1 MALVLAPFGFS
12 VSQISWI
19 GALGFFIG
27 APAAFLFGI
36 VLDKTRAYKKSLF
49 LSCFILILFSIFFP
63 MALNRGAG
71 YLETT
76 SYMMVFFSM
85 SMILA
90 FLCMSFSVEVTYPL
104 NASVIN
110 GTLQMFAQ
118 VIATLLALS
127 GTMWMAADYSQGAPS
142 AEEIEA

>member
-1 MALVLAPFGFS
+1 
-12 VSQISWI
+12 
-19 GALGFFIG
+19 
-27 APAAFLFGI
+27 
-36 VLDKTRAYKKSLF
+36 
-49 LSCFILILFSIFFP
+49 